1 LNKNGGVHILTR
13 EESKKIL
20 DDLVKL
26 LEEKEGIDIKVI
38 NMEKSSLMVDFFV
51 IVTGNSD
58 THMSAMRD
66 YVVQFLKDEG
76 VRPNSYDKGRG
87 YDWMA
92 VDCGNIIVHILSD
105 KGRRFYDLES
115 LWSEYAAK

>member
-1 LNKNGGVHILTR
+1 MTR

-87 YDWMA
+87 FDWMA
-92 VDCGNIIVHILSD
+92 VDSGNIIVHILSE

-115 LWSEYAAK
+115 LWREYAAK